1 MLHFYIGVI
10 SPVLEYDTTVWH
22 TNINDEMSECLESL
36 QKRSLRII
44 YGGESFTNS
53 SYQSFCETLSI
64 LPLRTRRDEL
74 ARNFF
79 QKLLDPSSCLHH
91 LIPEKETIVNF
102 QNCETKNHILH
113 HLPELIS
120 LKILSLFTL
129 YIIMCNLIYV
139 NCFMC
144 TCILIFFLHVCISSH
159 LIFTW
164 LSNVINE

>member
-10 SPVLEYDTTVWH
+10 RPVLEYATPVWH
-22 TNINDEMSECLESL
+22 TNINDELSECLESL

-79 QKLLDPSSCLHH
+79 QKLLDPSCCLHY
-91 LIPEKETIVNF
+91 LIPEKRNNSQVAKLRNQKSYSPPFARTNKFKNSFIVYA
-102 QNCETKNHILH
+102 LH
-113 HLPELIS
+113 H
-120 LKILSLFTL
+120 
-129 YIIMCNLIYV
+129 YV
-139 NCFMC
+139 
-144 TCILIFFLHVCISSH
+144 
-159 LIFTW
+159 
-164 LSNVINE
+164 